1 MDPLVVRTSRK
12 ELDKV
17 TDIGSDEETEIAECL
32 RWPFLREGDL
42 LRFIGARSRRSR
54 DWGIGGG

>member
-1 MDPLVVRTSRK
+1 MRTSRK

-17 TDIGSDEETEIAECL
+17 TDIGSDEETEIAQGL
-32 RWPFLREGDL
+32 GWPFLREGDL
-42 LRFIGARSRRSR
+42 LRFFGARSRRNR